1 VQGHV
6 LAAPHPHAELQALEA
21 IEPAHPL
28 PIDEPAFAPQ
38 QHPNALIPKPGSGVR
53 QIANADPQG
62 RLIFRT
68 AASSPRGPAEL
79 GQATGP
85 RTTHREGPVKP
96 LGELPAAG
104 GP

>member
-1 VQGHV
+1 
-6 LAAPHPHAELQALEA
+6 
-21 IEPAHPL
+21 
-28 PIDEPAFAPQ
+28 
-38 QHPNALIPKPGSGVR
+38 VR